1 MSKSLFKVSS
11 RTRTRYFREHRG
23 EQGIISVPRF
33 RAPMPRFAFAQPGS
47 GSARDVLICIF
58 QRGGMDGLG
67 AFIPYGDGANY
78 YDVRPDLAVPAPGSG
93 PTAALDL
100 GGGFG
105 LHPSLAPFKTLY
117 DAGHLAVVRA
127 TGGIDPTRSHFDAMR
142 FMEQGVPGDKTV
154 PTGWL
159 ARHLQTASS
168 QNTSPLRAVGFGS
181 LVPASLRGSTSVPA
195 LAMESIADFH
205 LQGRSEELAAL
216 RAQIESLYN
225 VNLDPPSAGLLDKQA
240 QLVLE
245 TIDLLQTL
253 DGSGYVPA
261 NGAAYPDDYFGFQL
275 KQAAQLIKADVGL
288 EVACIDIGGWD
299 THETEG
305 TNDGYFA
312 ALLATMAS
320 SIGAFYT
327 DLGGL
332 MANVTVITMSE
343 FGRRVEQNASKG
355 CDHGHGNVMFV
366 MGGGVN
372 GGQMYGEWPT
382 LDPAAL
388 NDGDLDIRTDQRHV
402 LAELVDK
409 RLVNPSASVF
419 PNFASQPL
427 GIFQTRT

>member
-1 MSKSLFKVSS
+1 MSKSLFQLSS
-11 RTRTRYFREHRG
+11 RTRTRYFRERIEG
-23 EQGIISVPRF
+23 QGVVNVPRF
-33 RAPMPRFAFAQPGS
+33 RAPMPRFAFAQAGS
-47 GSARDVLICIF
+47 GPARDVLICVF

-67 AFIPYGDGANY
+67 AFIPFGDGANY
-78 YDVRPDLAVPAPGSG
+78 YDVRPDLAVPEA
-93 PTAALDL
+93 AALDL

-105 LHPSLAPFKTLY
+105 LHPSLAPFKALY

-142 FMEQGVPGDKTV
+142 FMEQGVPGDKSV

-159 ARHLQTASS
+159 ARHLLTAAS
-168 QNTSPLRAVGFGS
+168 QNTSPLRAVGFGT
-181 LVPASLRGSTSVPA
+181 LVPASLRGSTNAPPLA
-195 LAMESIADFH
+195 LESIADFH
-205 LQGRSEELAAL
+205 LQGRDSELAAL
-216 RAQIESLYN
+216 RAQIEALYN
-225 VNLDPPSAGLLDKQA
+225 VNIDPPSGGLLDKQA
-240 QLVLE
+240 KLVLE

-261 NGAAYPDDYFGFQL
+261 NGAVYPDDYFAFQL

-299 THETEG
+299 THETQG
-305 TNDGYFA
+305 TNGGYFSD
-312 ALLATMAS
+312 LLAIFAN

-332 MANVTVITMSE
+332 MANVTVVTMSE
-343 FGRRVEQNASKG
+343 FGRRVEQNASRG

-372 GGQMYGEWPT
+372 GGQMFGEWPT

-388 NDGDLDIRTDQRHV
+388 NDGDVDIRTDQRHV

-419 PNFASQPL
+419 PNFSPQPP